1 MARKGLSFTLT
12 LVVVGVVLL
21 MTALTVVT
29 LGGSSLSNF
38 FGFFE
43 QKGDEAATDAQ
54 IRDACNQLK
63 QRINTQY
70 CDLYVKTSEYRECN
84 GWVEDDRGNRV
95 SEDYM
100 NETTD
105 NPDGMSCTGT
115 DLDGWYDASDCG
127 LTNDNR
133 LGENQQTALGGTADP
148 TPAYTQTASNQQC
161 DWQNE
166 YENNPVVTVE
176 GDTYNCLDQGY
187 IQSSTCP
194 AQ

>member
-1 MARKGLSFTLT
+1 MPRKGLSFTLT

-43 QKGDEAATDAQ
+43 QRGDEAATEAQ
-54 IRDACNQLK
+54 IQDACNQLK
-63 QRINTQY
+63 QRINSQY
-70 CDLYVKTSEYRECN
+70 CDLYVKTSTYNECN
-84 GWVEDDRGNRV
+84 DWVTNPDGSRD
-95 SEDYM
+95 SADYM
-100 NETTD
+100 NETSPGPDTPD
-105 NPDGMSCTGT
+105 SCENPDG
-115 DLDGWYDASDCG
+115 YDQWNEDVDCG

-133 LGENQQTALGGTADP
+133 LGENQQTALDGDN
-148 TPAYTQTASNQQC
+148 AYTRTASNEQC
-161 DWQNE
+161 NWENE
-166 YENNPVVTVE
+166 YESNPVVTVE